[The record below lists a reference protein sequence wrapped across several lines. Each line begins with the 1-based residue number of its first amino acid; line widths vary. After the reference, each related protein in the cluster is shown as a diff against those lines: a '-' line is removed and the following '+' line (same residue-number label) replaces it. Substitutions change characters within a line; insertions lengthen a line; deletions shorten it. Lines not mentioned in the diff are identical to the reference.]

1 MMKTLTAGELRN
13 AVGGVM
19 IIMDDDLNIIFPSIP
34 STEPRDSPF
43 NIYTTIVDI
52 VRLMPY

>member
-1 MMKTLTAGELRN
+1 MKTLTAGELRN